1 MRSGVE
7 SSPERQADG
16 VERVHVWAV
25 LLVQAEA
32 YELQRGALLAQH
44 EVAVCAGGRRG
55 ELEHRREVVGQL
67 VDLPRNCVGMS
78 ERDPHGYY
86 YEKQDAEEQDQDRA
100 GAARR
105 GARGSRVGDRARR
118 GPPRPCRRS
127 WSMRLSTALL
137 AAGGSVQALG
147 VPSDRRISNEVID
160 ELLAGASTEEEI
172 AGPGGLLAELT
183 KRLVERAME
192 VELTDHVGYEPHL
205 EPPGGAENTRNG
217 TTPKT
222 LITEHGKVP
231 IDAPRDRDGS
241 FEPKIVRKRQR
252 RFVGFD
258 EKILALYSRGLSTR
272 DIEAHLEEIY
282 GVKVGRDLI
291 SRVTDAVMDD
301 VREWG
306 KRPLEDIYPIVF
318 LDCMVLKIREGG
330 TVQRRALYLALGVTL
345 DGDRDVLGMWFQET
359 EGAKFWMQVLTDLKQ
374 RGVRDILIAC
384 VDGLTGFPEA
394 IEAIFPKT
402 TVQTC
407 IVHLIRNSL
416 KYVPRRE
423 REQVA
428 RDLKPIYTAKDAD
441 QAHAE
446 LEAFDEK
453 WGARFPV
460 ITQAWLN
467 AWEHVIPFLAFPD
480 EVRRVIYTT
489 NAIEALNRQL
499 RKAIK
504 TKGSFPNEDAARKLV
519 YLALQNAVPQW
530 TRTRNWTTALL
541 AFKIHFGDRV
551 PDTAN

>member
-1 MRSGVE
+1 MESQELVFPAVGTVE
-7 SSPERQADG
+7 CREPGGRAQRTGTDRGASAAGAPAAGRGRELSLELVDEA
-16 VERVHVWAV
+16 VER
-25 LLVQAEA
+25 
-32 YELQRGALLAQH
+32 
-44 EVAVCAGGRRG
+44 AGGRR
-55 ELEHRREVVGQL
+55 
-67 VDLPRNCVGMS
+67 
-78 ERDPHGYY
+78 
-86 YEKQDAEEQDQDRA
+86 
-100 GAARR
+100 
-105 GARGSRVGDRARR
+105 
-118 GPPRPCRRS
+118 
-127 WSMRLSTALL
+127 RLR
-137 AAGGSVQALG
+137 QALG
-147 VPSDRRISNEVID
+147 MPSERISDELVD

-172 AGPGGLLAELT
+172 AGPGGLLAQLT

-192 VELTDHVGYEPHL
+192 VELTDHVGYEPHC
-205 EPPGGAENTRNG
+205 EPPGGAENQRNG

-222 LITEHGKVP
+222 LITEHGKVEL
-231 IDAPRDRDGS
+231 DAPRDRDGS

-258 EKILALYSRGLSTR
+258 EKILALYSRGMSVR
-272 DIEAHLEEIY
+272 DIEAHLAEIC
-282 GVKVGRDLI
+282 GVRVGRDLI

-301 VREWG
+301 VRDWA

-359 EGAKFWMQVLTDLKQ
+359 EGAKFWMQVLNDLKT
-374 RGVRDILIAC
+374 RGVQDILIAC
-384 VDGLTGFPEA
+384 VDGLKGFPEA

-407 IVHLIRNSL
+407 IVHLIRASL
-416 KYVPRRE
+416 RYVPRRD

-428 RDLKPIYTAKDAD
+428 RALKPIYTAKDAD
-441 QAHAE
+441 QAQAE

-453 WGARFPV
+453 WGKRFPV
-460 ITQAWLN
+460 ITQTWLN
-467 AWEHVIPFLAFPD
+467 AWEHVTPFLAFPD

-504 TKGSFPNEDAARKLV
+504 TKGSFPTEDAARKLV

-530 TRTRNWTTALL
+530 TKTRNWTAALL